1 MQPLPLAVSVRG
13 DLDFR
18 GPAKPVS
25 PTAPAFHPR
34 DEIGAW
40 HTDQAFLTGS
50 GVGQPLGIID
60 CDADIAV
67 TRDTGSQVNSSDI
80 FNMYARMLPQSLGSA
95 VWVINQTV
103 LPQLLSLTI
112 DVGTGGSAIGLIQQ
126 IGDSPFMSLLGRP
139 VIITEK
145 VAALGTA
152 RDVNF
157 IDFSYYLL
165 GDRQAV
171 SMDTSPHS
179 RFMQD
184 EFELRIIERVDGR
197 PWIQSALTPVN
208 GDTISPVVSLAA

>member
-1 MQPLPLAVSVRG
+1 
-13 DLDFR
+13 
-18 GPAKPVS
+18 
-25 PTAPAFHPR
+25 
-34 DEIGAW
+34 
-40 HTDQAFLTGS
+40 
-50 GVGQPLGIID
+50 
-60 CDADIAV
+60 
-67 TRDTGSQVNSSDI
+67 
-80 FNMYARMLPQSLGSA
+80 MYARMLPQSLGSA
-95 VWVINQTV
+95 VWVVNQTT

-126 IGDSPFMSLLGRP
+126 IGDTPFMSLLGRP
-139 VIITEK
+139 IIITEK
-145 VAALGTA
+145 VAALGSA
-152 RDVNF
+152 QDVNF
-157 IDFSYYLL
+157 LDFGYYLL